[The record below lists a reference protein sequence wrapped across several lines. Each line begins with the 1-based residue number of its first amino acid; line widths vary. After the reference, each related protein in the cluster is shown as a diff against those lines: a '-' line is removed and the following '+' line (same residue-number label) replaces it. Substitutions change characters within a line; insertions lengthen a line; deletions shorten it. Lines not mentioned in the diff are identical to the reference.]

1 MIDAPKVTQ
10 KRTVYLDHAATTPMD
25 MRVRAAILPYLA
37 EEYGNP
43 SSLYDL
49 GRRTKIALDEAREKV
64 AQVFGC
70 AGAEIIFTG
79 SGTESD
85 NMAIFGVARAHGA
98 KEGMRGH
105 IITTKIEH
113 HAVLEPCEQLE
124 KEGFEVSYLSPDAY
138 GRVSPA
144 QVIAALRPDTLLV
157 SIMYANNEVG
167 TVNPISEIA
176 KAIKEWKK
184 SNPSP
189 QALSRGAREPVRGPL
204 DPPFFHT
211 DACQAAGYL
220 SLDAKALGVDLMTV
234 NGSKIYGPKGTGA
247 LFMRRGLKLKPLIYG
262 GGQENRLRSGT
273 ENVAGLVGFSTALVL
288 ASEEREEESGRLTA
302 LRDYF
307 ISRIMQEIPKVVLNG
322 HPLERLPNNVNVS
335 ILDIE
340 GEALLLYLDE
350 YGISA
355 STGSACTSQTLDPS
369 HVIVGLGKPYEFAH
383 GSMRFTLG
391 RSNTREDVDYV
402 MSVLP
407 QITALLREVS
417 PVKIDLHATDMTMKS
432 AFAGEGMPHFVKPKN
447 LRT

>member
-1 MIDAPKVTQ
+1 M
-10 KRTVYLDHAATTPMD
+10 VYLDHAATTPMD
-25 MRVRAAILPYLA
+25 MRVRAAMLPYLA

-49 GRRTKIALDEAREKV
+49 GRRTKIALDDARETV
-64 AQVFGC
+64 ARVFNC
-70 AGAEIIFTG
+70 ASAEVIFTG

-85 NMAIFGVARAHGA
+85 NMAIFGVARGYGNSSAGA
-98 KEGMRGH
+98 PSYDKRGVGGVRGH
-105 IITTKIEH
+105 LITSAIEH

-124 KEGFEVSYLSPDAY
+124 KEGFEVTYLSPDAY
-138 GRVSPA
+138 GRVSA
-144 QVIAALRPDTLLV
+144 EQVAAALRPDTLLV
-157 SIMYANNEVG
+157 SIMYGNNEVG
-167 TVNPISEIA
+167 TVNPIPEIA
-176 KAIKEWKK
+176 RVIKEWKK
-184 SNPSP
+184 NCLSP
-189 QALSRGAREPVRGPL
+189 KGMGRGVL

-273 ENVAGLVGFSTALVL
+273 ENVAGIIGFATALHI
-288 ASEEREEESGRLTA
+288 AAEEREEESKRLIA

-307 ISRIMQEIPKVVLNG
+307 INRLMQEIPKVVLNG

-383 GSMRFTLG
+383 GSMRFSMG
-391 RSNTREDVDYV
+391 RATAREDVDYV

-417 PVKIDLHATDMTMKS
+417 PVRIDLNATDMTMKS
-432 AFAGEGMPHFVKPKN
+432 AFAGEGMPHFVVEEKATKQLGN
-447 LRT
+447 